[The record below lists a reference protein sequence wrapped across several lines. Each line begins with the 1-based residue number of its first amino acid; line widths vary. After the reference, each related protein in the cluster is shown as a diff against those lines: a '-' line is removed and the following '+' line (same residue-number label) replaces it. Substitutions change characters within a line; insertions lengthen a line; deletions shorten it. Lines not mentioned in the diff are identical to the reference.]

1 MGSTTVL
8 ALALAV
14 AAAAVAAA
22 VAAALALALALA
34 PALRR
39 IVGSLLGVHS
49 SSKTVSWFTLLGN
62 DCMGGVLGVFLLFIP
77 SPDIAPVMVGARR
90 QRKGDQNSIGG
101 RYITMHSLAHLQYV
115 KDL

>member
-1 MGSTTVL
+1 MVSTSPL

-14 AAAAVAAA
+14 ATAVA
-22 VAAALALALALA
+22 VGTAAALRL
-34 PALRR
+34 
-39 IVGSLLGVHS
+39 VEGSLVRVFS
-49 SSKTVSWFTLLGN
+49 FSETVS
-62 DCMGGVLGVFLLFIP
+62 CERMGGVLGAFLYVIP